1 MKTRMVALVV
11 PFILVLTGCSQIQ
24 EVQSQVDN
32 IRWCSDVLRLA
43 SAVSTSNAEAARNLV
58 DALERS
64 APADLEADVEVV
76 RSKVEE
82 IEAGDATPTDLPSDD
97 VNDAV
102 GRMVDAVG
110 ERCQGEVDQE
120 LSNS

>member
-1 MKTRMVALVV
+1 MVALVV